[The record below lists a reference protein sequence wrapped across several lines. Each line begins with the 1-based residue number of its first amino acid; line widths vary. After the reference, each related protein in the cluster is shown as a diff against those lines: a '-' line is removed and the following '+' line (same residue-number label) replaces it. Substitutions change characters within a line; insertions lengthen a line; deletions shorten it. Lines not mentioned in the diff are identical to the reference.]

1 MGILAVGVVVLVL
14 GGGGYAL
21 VRHEYR
27 ADKDRRD
34 LADLTR
40 GSPWPRAELR
50 VPAELPRGGRS
61 GHVDGGGFEVSYPV
75 DRGGPA
81 SISYAIRRVDERG
94 GPEWEVSCG
103 AVNIVTCTDAGDGST
118 VLAER
123 DTGNSRARTGV
134 YRIADGR
141 AYVAWVEGTRPEL
154 VDRLRRAVTQLRPL
168 TDTELLDLIRP
179 DGYRTDWS

>member
-1 MGILAVGVVVLVL
+1 M
-14 GGGGYAL
+14 
-21 VRHEYR
+21 
-27 ADKDRRD
+27 RR
-34 LADLTR
+34 L
-40 GSPWPRAELR
+40 
-50 VPAELPRGGRS
+50 
-61 GHVDGGGFEVSYPV
+61 
-75 DRGGPA
+75 
-81 SISYAIRRVDERG
+81 DERG

-103 AVNIVTCTDAGDGST
+103 AVNIVTCTDVGDGTT

-123 DTGNSRARTGV
+123 VTGNSRARTGV

-168 TDTELLDLIRP
+168 SDAELLDLIRP